1 MDLSAHRV
9 LYNGDWGAMF
19 WAPNIWQPE
28 GGPYS
33 AKAMHRFAELLAES
47 RVDTFM
53 ISPNTQ
59 VAWYPS
65 KAVPTVLDNYTRGD
79 PQWAHWF
86 RSSPPETNMAMMDR
100 YLDLVEAGVDWLAEA
115 IRACKQREIAPW
127 VSIRMND
134 PHGYLEKWVD
144 NPINCP
150 LFKDPGNRLSGTPLR
165 PGRHADV
172 LWVGLNYERRAVR
185 DYFFSMIR
193 EVVTEYDAE
202 GLELDFLRTPALCEP
217 HVSQETI
224 DTITAWISD
233 IRALTQTKARQT
245 GRAYPF
251 GLRIPAALGAL
262 RSIGLDVR
270 AIVDGD
276 LVDFISLSNYMQTA
290 WDMPMDGLR
299 TELGADVALFG
310 NVEYG
315 VNGVPAYSPE
325 LGTTETRCPFVMTE
339 ALLGA
344 VAGKLV
350 LGVDGI
356 VLYNYYAADEDE
368 AGVRI
373 CTRENMRADYSAI
386 RTLRDLESL
395 RGKPKQ
401 YALTTILAPVWN
413 PPFDTPDQLPDI
425 LEPDWRHAYRLPMCA
440 EPTDC
445 GLKLIIQVVVDKRD
459 NVPAIGVSFN
469 DSWPAF
475 KAEATDELLFPQ
487 LAHTLHVPEYTA
499 FNYSFDVAGIKEGWN
514 EVSVYNGSHERRTA
528 EDRCRNSVTIR
539 SIELAIR

>member
-9 LYNGDWGAMF
+9 LFNGDWGAMF
-19 WAPNIWQPE
+19 WAPNLWQPE

-33 AKAMHRFAELLAES
+33 AKAMHRFVELLAKS
-47 RVDTFM
+47 RVDTFV

-59 VAWYPS
+59 VAWHPS
-65 KAVPTVLDNYTRGD
+65 KAVPTALDNYTRGD
-79 PQWAHWF
+79 QHWAHWF
-86 RSSPPETNMAMMDR
+86 RSCPPETNIAMMDR

-115 IRACKQREIAPW
+115 IRACRQREIAPW
-127 VSIRMND
+127 VSIRTND
-134 PHGYLEKWVD
+134 PHGYLETWVD

-150 LFKDPGNRLSGTPLR
+150 LFKDPRNRLSGTPLR
-165 PGRHADV
+165 PGLHADV
-172 LWVGLNYERRAVR
+172 LWVGLNYERQAVR
-185 DYFFSMIR
+185 DYFLSMIR
-193 EVVTEYDAE
+193 EVVLEYDTE
-202 GLELDFLRTPALCEP
+202 GLELDFLRTPAICEP
-217 HVSQETI
+217 NASQETI
-224 DTITAWISD
+224 DTITAWIAE
-233 IRALTQTKARQT
+233 IRDLTQTKARQT

-251 GLRIPAALGAL
+251 GLRIPGALGAL

-270 AIVDGD
+270 AIVDAG
-276 LVDFISLSNYMQTA
+276 LVDFISPSNYMQTA
-290 WDMPMDGLR
+290 WDMPLDRLR
-299 TELGADVALFG
+299 TELSADVALFG

-344 VAGKLV
+344 VAGKLA
-350 LGVDGI
+350 LGADGI
-356 VLYNYYAADEDE
+356 ELYNYYAADEDH

-373 CTRENMRADYSAI
+373 CTNENMRADYSAI
-386 RTLRDLESL
+386 RTIRDLESL

-425 LEPDWRHAYRLPMCA
+425 LEPDWRRAYRVPMCA

-445 GLKLIIQVVVDKRD
+445 GLKLVVQVVVDRRD
-459 NVPAIGVSFN
+459 NLPALGVSFN

-475 KAEATDELLFPQ
+475 QAQATDELLFPQ
-487 LAHTLHVPEYTA
+487 LAHAFHVPEYTA
-499 FNYSFDVAGIKEGWN
+499 FNYTFDVAGIVEGWN
-514 EVSVYNGSHERRTA
+514 EVSVYNGNHECGTA

-539 SIELAIR
+539 SIEFAIR